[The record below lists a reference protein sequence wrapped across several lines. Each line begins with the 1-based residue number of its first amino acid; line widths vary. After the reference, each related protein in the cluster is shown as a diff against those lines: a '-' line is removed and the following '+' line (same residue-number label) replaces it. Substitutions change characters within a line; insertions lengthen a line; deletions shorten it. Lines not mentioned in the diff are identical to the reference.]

1 MSTRAAPFVQVNGRF
16 VPAPRAQISVFDRGL
31 LYGDGLFETL
41 RAYRGRPFAL
51 PEHLARLQASAD
63 FLGFAVPR
71 RRWRRD
77 IESLLQRNGLLATDA
92 WVRITVT
99 RGAGARG
106 LLPPA
111 RPRPAIIAMAG
122 PLDPAIA
129 RAQRFGAR
137 VALIPFA
144 RHGFLAEH
152 KVLSYLPGVL
162 GKVMAARHE
171 AFEGLYVNAAGYIT
185 EGTTTNIFVWRG
197 KRLLTPPTEGILPGI
212 TRRMIIELGVADGL
226 QVVEDP
232 LAVDD
237 LLDADEAFLTSSLA
251 EVVAINAVNAR
262 KIGNGGVGPR
272 TRRLHQLYRQ
282 TVDPAS
288 AKRHPD

>member
-1 MSTRAAPFVQVNGRF
+1 MSTRAAPVVQVNGRF
-16 VPAPRAQISVFDRGL
+16 VSAPRAQISVFDRGL

-41 RAYRGRPFAL
+41 RAYRGCPFAL

-71 RRWRRD
+71 RPWQRD
-77 IESLLQRNGLLATDA
+77 IESLLKRNGLLTTDA

-99 RGAGARG
+99 RGAGVRG
-106 LLPPA
+106 LMPPA
-111 RPRPAIIAMAG
+111 RPRPTIIAMAG
-122 PLDPAIA
+122 ALDPAIA

-144 RHGFLAEH
+144 RLGLLAEH
-152 KVLSYLPGVL
+152 KVLNYLPGVL

-171 AFEGLYVNAAGYIT
+171 AFEGLFVNPAGYVT
-185 EGTTTNIFVWRG
+185 EGTTTNVFAWRG
-197 KRLLTPPTEGILPGI
+197 KRLLTPPIEGILPGI
-212 TRRMIIELGVADGL
+212 TRRMIFALAVADGL
-226 QVVEDP
+226 RVVEHP
-232 LAVDD
+232 LTAHD

-251 EVVAINAVNAR
+251 EVVAITAINTR
-262 KIGNGGVGPR
+262 TIGDGSVGPR

-282 TVDPAS
+282 TVDQAS
-288 AKRHPD
+288 AKRHLD